1 MVSLGLS
8 ATVVRTALVAESVT
22 ISRVDS
28 KDHHLQFSCCTFKV
42 KTGKNVCDNTLST
55 YVLYMLPTTLCVAL
69 FPGPAQLSVTIST
82 VKRERAWYLFSR
94 E

>member
-28 KDHHLQFSCCTFKV
+28 KDHHLQFSGCTFKV
-42 KTGKNVCDNTLST
+42 KTGENMCDNTLST
-55 YVLYMLPTTLCVAL
+55 YVLYMLPTTLCVSAMTSL
-69 FPGPAQLSVTIST
+69 VLHQHSVYDPSLQLWEVR
-82 VKRERAWYLFSR
+82 V
-94 E
+94 